1 MVPLIIMGVL
11 VLAVVGWWVGIYNAM
26 VQAQEEIASRFADVD
41 VQLMRRADLI
51 PNLVNTVKGYAA
63 HEEKIFTEVAA
74 ARSRLLAATTPGE
87 KMAANDQLTG
97 ALGRLLA
104 IAENYPALK
113 ANGLLS
119 PAEREA
125 LAAKLRRF
133 EERGLGQMVVLT
145 VPSLEG
151 EPIERFGMRVA
162 ETWKPG
168 SKRSDNGLILIIA
181 RDDRALR
188 LEVGMG
194 WRG

>member
-1 MVPLIIMGVL
+1 MKGWMVPLIIMGVL

-125 LAAKLRRF
+125 LAATM
-133 EERGLGQMVVLT
+133 GL
-145 VPSLEG
+145 S
-151 EPIERFGMRVA
+151 
-162 ETWKPG
+162 
-168 SKRSDNGLILIIA
+168 SS
-181 RDDRALR
+181 
-188 LEVGMG
+188 
-194 WRG
+194 